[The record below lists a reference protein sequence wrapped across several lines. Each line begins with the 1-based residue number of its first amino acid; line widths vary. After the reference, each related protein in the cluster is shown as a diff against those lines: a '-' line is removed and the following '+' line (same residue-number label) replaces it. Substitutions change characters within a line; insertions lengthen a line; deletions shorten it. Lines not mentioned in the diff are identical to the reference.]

1 VSPRNNKPDSDSD
14 DEGNDEDFLDGHDMK
29 ILRARILHAIEMF
42 SKWNPHYNNRKE
54 MLRHRRA
61 LKLSI
66 ENRSRA
72 SSKPSQKNGSESSV
86 NGESGG
92 NRQVQ

>member
-1 VSPRNNKPDSDSD
+1 
-14 DEGNDEDFLDGHDMK
+14 MK
-29 ILRARILHAIEMF
+29 ILRARILHAIEVF
-42 SKWNPHYNNRKE
+42 SKWNPHYNNRKD

-72 SSKPSQKNGSESSV
+72 SSKPSQKNGSESSY